1 MIDSTTTTIVAH
13 KGKWYEQKGKL
24 KDEFPTITDAD
35 LYYEEGKK
43 NEMLTNV
50 RLKIGKTKEEFSRI
64 MVAL

>member
-1 MIDSTTTTIVAH
+1 MTTSTIMIAPS
-13 KGKWYEQKGKL
+13 KGRWYEQKGKL
-24 KDEFPTITDAD
+24 KEEFPILTDDD

-50 RLKIGKTKEEFSRI
+50 RIKLGKTKEEFSRI